1 MRLLLKKRLRVCK
14 QQQKLSQCISAF
26 NGFAIYRTDK
36 FIDSNYE
43 WNVHK
48 ALDIYPNSM
57 VRVMS
62 ETVHSEPIARHD
74 DCEHRYFHIRASQM
88 NGARICISPE
98 ILFK

>member
-1 MRLLLKKRLRVCK
+1 MRSLLEKRLHTCK
-14 QQQKLSQCISAF
+14 QHRQLLQCISAF

-36 FIDSNYE
+36 FIESHYE

-57 VRVMS
+57 VQVMS

-74 DCEHRYFHIRASQM
+74 DCEHRFFHIRASQM
-88 NGARICISPE
+88 NGARIRISPD
-98 ILFK
+98 ILF